1 MNNTRA
7 DDQYIEILRDR
18 ITELRGK
25 ISKLTNKVNNGIDPF
40 NNAAIKIRG
49 YELEIQEL
57 EEEINN
63 RTPRQTLFDGI
74 EVALDAL
81 DDRYYDLSDKQDAV
95 QAELDNLRNMRDN
108 LQTVRARRKVDK
120 RIEKLEAKIAKLKNK
135 KVACEKRQ
143 KSIMYPKYRKDMIKR
158 GLLARARGRVE
169 TYNNLISDNNELKN
183 MLSGNGIF
191 DPIKSVVYDIKGLYY
206 QKRLERSEEVLREMQ
221 SKNAIVTMAGAR
233 VTSLGKKY
241 ADRIRQ
247 RFQQQRVQPQPAPSI

>member
-1 MNNTRA
+1 MNNTRV

-18 ITELRGK
+18 ITELRSK
-25 ISKLTNKVNNGIDPF
+25 ISKLTNRVNNGIDPF
-40 NNAAIKIRG
+40 NNSAIKIKG

-57 EEEINN
+57 EDEINN
-63 RTPRQTLFDGI
+63 GTHRQPLFDGI

-81 DDRYYDLSDKQDAV
+81 DDRYYNLSDKQDEV
-95 QAELDNLRNMRDN
+95 QAELDNLRNMRNN
-108 LQTVRARRKVDK
+108 LKTVRARRRVDK
-120 RIEKLEAKIAKLKNK
+120 KIEKLEAKIAKLKNK

-143 KSIMYPKYRKDMIKR
+143 KSIMYPKYRKDMIKNS
-158 GLLARARGRVE
+158 LLARARGRVE
-169 TYNNLISDNNELKN
+169 TYNDLISDNNELKN

-191 DPIKSVVYDIKGLYY
+191 DSIKGAIYDIKGLYY

-241 ADRIRQ
+241 ADKIRQ
-247 RFQQQRVQPQPAPSI
+247 GLQQIGQPQPVSSI